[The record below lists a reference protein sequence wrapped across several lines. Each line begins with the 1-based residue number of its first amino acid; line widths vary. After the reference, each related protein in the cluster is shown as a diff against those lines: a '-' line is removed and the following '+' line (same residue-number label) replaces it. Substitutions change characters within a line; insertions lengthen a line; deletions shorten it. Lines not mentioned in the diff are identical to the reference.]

1 MSKSKIVI
9 TAGLQINGTDGSV
22 AQIKQDLEK
31 ITEKLNREKAFKVQ
45 CGIDTSSDSISAMQ
59 AQLDKVSKKLS
70 LNISNVNIGKLDVR
84 SIQEAIDNQ
93 TKDMTVQ
100 AKVGT
105 TVDSGSVNKASQQIA
120 KEIENATQTNIKLN
134 EKRTQNRQ
142 YAYVFTEGSTDN
154 ILQSAKDTL
163 NAQFREWGTGD
174 VATRVKRATEDSTQE
189 LQRFTVQVEKQNGAT
204 ETLIYQ
210 LDEVSKRYEYLGKTI
225 READNS
231 TAFRKEGVDVQKANR
246 LEELK
251 KIGVELVNAN
261 MYTGQFREGLESL
274 YDELDQVGDTNG
286 MNVFLDNLGKF
297 KSRVSASKTAFQT
310 VLKISKQIDQ
320 ARTSLTTQFQNLF
333 SSENSD
339 SPEYEQQRIKIVEL
353 SNAYDELRQK
363 IGNGKVNP
371 ELLVSVKK
379 ELSSLSPEFEKVI
392 LESERMEKS
401 FQDSLK
407 VEERA
412 YNQRKKLFGNLNSS
426 INRLDTQSRSAVY
439 RNNSGMPEVESQLSQ
454 IDELRSK
461 YKALQTQ
468 LQTSTTP
475 ESLVEIQQELDK
487 LTPEFNEVINTS
499 KNLQATLRNDSF
511 AKSLDNKI
519 QKLSAD
525 MNNFAAANQKAISS
539 TKQMSDGTTF
549 ADKWIQLSKQMARG
563 TELNADELRHLQE
576 EFRIFG
582 KEAETAGLKGQS
594 VWSKFLSSF
603 KTMSTYITADMVFN
617 WAKRQLQGMAQEV
630 IAVDT
635 AMVELRKVTEATDA
649 EFEDFLSSAVQTGR
663 ELGASISDV
672 VNATST
678 FSRAGF
684 NLPDAEELGRIA
696 TLYKNVGDGI
706 TIDSASESIVSV
718 MKAFNIEAND
728 SISIID
734 KINKVSNE
742 YAIDSGGL
750 GESLQR
756 VSSAM
761 VSANNTLDETIAL
774 TTVANEIVQDPLSV
788 AQGWRTVALR
798 IRGAKTEL
806 EEANLDTDG
815 MVESTAKLR
824 DLVKGISGVDIM
836 VDENTFKSTYEIIK
850 EIGSVWNN
858 ISDINQASL
867 LEALA
872 GRFCLD
878 VQKCA

>member
-22 AQIKQDLEK
+22 AQIKQDLKK

-84 SIQEAIDNQ
+84 SIQETIDNQ

-100 AKVGT
+100 AKVET

-142 YAYVFTEGSTDN
+142 YAYVFTEGSTNN

-231 TAFRKEGVDVQKANR
+231 TAFRKTGVDVQKEIQAENINKIVSQIKTANIYTGEFR
-246 LEELK
+246 EKVSALREELSK
-251 KIGVELVNAN
+251 VNDTN
-261 MYTGQFREGLESL
+261 TMNQFLDNFSIFKAEVDSAKAESQYISKLIREEESL
-274 YDELDQVGDTNG
+274 Y
-286 MNVFLDNLGKF
+286 K
-297 KSRVSASKTAFQT
+297 
-310 VLKISKQIDQ
+310 
-320 ARTSLTTQFQNLF
+320 
-333 SSENSD
+333 
-339 SPEYEQQRIKIVEL
+339 VEL
-353 SNAYDELRQK
+353 SRKQLQDEQQHRYWQGQFEDSIKSMTAENQVLK
-363 IGNGKVNP
+363 EMKKYYE
-371 ELLVSVKK
+371 ELDKAAKNFENTRKSVS
-379 ELSSLSPEFEKVI
+379 S
-392 LESERMEKS
+392 
-401 FQDSLK
+401 
-407 VEERA
+407 
-412 YNQRKKLFGNLNSS
+412 KLNTS
-426 INRLDTQSRSAVY
+426 INRLDSQSRSTVY
-439 RNNSGMPEVESQLSQ
+439 RNNSGLPEVESQLSQ
-454 IDELRSK
+454 IEELRSK
-461 YKALQTQ
+461 YKALQTE
-468 LQTSTTP
+468 LQTATTP

-525 MNNFAAANQKAISS
+525 MNNFAIANQKAISS

-549 ADKWIQLSKQMARG
+549 ANKWIQLSKQMTRG

-603 KTMSTYITADMVFN
+603 KTMSTYITANMVFN
-617 WAKRQLQGMAQEV
+617 WAKRQLEGMAQEV

-649 EFEDFLSSAVQTGR
+649 EFEDFLSSAAQTGR

-761 VSANNTLDETIAL
+761 ASANNTLDETIAL

-872 GRFCLD
+872 GRFCLG